1 MGEQRA
7 KQELQQRTDE
17 LKAAI
22 DKYFVLV
29 DEDPTLAN
37 MPGGQALRTELLQQA
52 MSYYQSLAA
61 EAQTANLLSKEMA
74 ETNFR
79 LGKIAERLSRYREA
93 DTYFSAALSAAE
105 NHLVSDTDDIEMK
118 MLQAEVLRQMAST
131 QFELGDLERSLA
143 VSDQALEAWQD
154 LVNSDNENREH
165 MRGLAHVYA
174 LRAVV
179 LRSQSQ
185 FEQVVAQL
193 TMARSLLEQAT
204 SDDDQESQ
212 LDLIKNNGD
221 LANALCSLGRSGEA
235 EQLTLETLIAS
246 RELKLPIPVSGMRPK
261 CMRLASFRR
270 RFSR

>member
-1 MGEQRA
+1 
-7 KQELQQRTDE
+7 
-17 LKAAI
+17 
-22 DKYFVLV
+22 
-29 DEDPTLAN
+29 
-37 MPGGQALRTELLQQA
+37 
-52 MSYYQSLAA
+52 
-61 EAQTANLLSKEMA
+61 
-74 ETNFR
+74 
-79 LGKIAERLSRYREA
+79 
-93 DTYFSAALSAAE
+93 
-105 NHLVSDTDDIEMK
+105 MK
-118 MLQAEVLRQMAST
+118 MLRAEVLHQMAST

-221 LANALCSLGRSGEA
+221 LANALRSLGRSGEA
-235 EQLTLETLIAS
+235 EQLTAQTVIAS
-246 RELKLPIPVSGMRPK
+246 RELKQSYPSFWDAAEVYAISVVQASTFSWMRGDFKSP
-261 CMRLASFRR
+261 MEDLADALTTVERLCWLHPDVERYVNNKNRAVVAVGGL
-270 RFSR
+270 

>member
-1 MGEQRA
+1 MLRWMQRNRLAAASLATAAVFLISALVATSVGWIATRQSLLGEQRA

-93 DTYFSAALSAAE
+93 DTYFSAARSAAE
-105 NHLVSDTDDIEMK
+105 NHLVS
-118 MLQAEVLRQMAST
+118 RH
-131 QFELGDLERSLA
+131 G
-143 VSDQALEAWQD
+143 
-154 LVNSDNENREH
+154 
-165 MRGLAHVYA
+165 
-174 LRAVV
+174 
-179 LRSQSQ
+179 
-185 FEQVVAQL
+185 
-193 TMARSLLEQAT
+193 
-204 SDDDQESQ
+204 
-212 LDLIKNNGD
+212 
-221 LANALCSLGRSGEA
+221 
-235 EQLTLETLIAS
+235 
-246 RELKLPIPVSGMRPK
+246 
-261 CMRLASFRR
+261 
-270 RFSR
+270 